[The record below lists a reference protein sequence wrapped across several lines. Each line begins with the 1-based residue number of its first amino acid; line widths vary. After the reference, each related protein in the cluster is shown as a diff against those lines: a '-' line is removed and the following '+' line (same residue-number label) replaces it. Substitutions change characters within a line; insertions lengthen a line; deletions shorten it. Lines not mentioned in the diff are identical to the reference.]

1 MSVVAARGFTA
12 AGLHCGV
19 KTDGVPDLALVK
31 CDVPAAAAAVFTT
44 SSTASPV
51 VEMGRRAVA
60 DGTLRAVAA
69 VSGCANAGVG
79 RPGREA
85 AERVAEEAARLLGA
99 GPEDVLLSAT
109 GPIGTLLPDD
119 LVRAGLER
127 AVPRLSGDPAGGD
140 AAAAAILTTDA
151 RAKQTRRRGGGYQ
164 LGGMAKGAGMVRPD
178 MATMLAYLTTDAQ
191 VPAGQLRE
199 ALAEAVEVSFNSL
212 NIDGCQSTNDTVAVL
227 ASGLSGVKPRPDEF
241 AALLADACQDL
252 ARQMADDAEGAT
264 RAVTLKV
271 AGAAD
276 DGAARRIGR
285 IVADSALVRTSFY
298 GGDPNWG
305 RLLAAAGVAGCD
317 ISPDQVSI
325 SYAGVETARNGVAV
339 PYDEEDLFR
348 KLEGDFTVEMTV
360 GDGPGRAVILTN
372 DLTPEY
378 AVFNGERS

>member
-12 AGLHCGV
+12 AGWHCGV
-19 KTDGVPDLALVK
+19 KADGVPDLALVK
-31 CDVPAAAAAVFTT
+31 CDVRATAAAVFTAST
-44 SSTASPV
+44 TASPV

-60 DGTLRAVAA
+60 DGTLRAVVV

-85 AERVAEEAARLLGA
+85 AERTTERAAQLLEV

-127 AVPRLSGDPAGGD
+127 AVPRLGGGPADGE
-140 AAAAAILTTDA
+140 AAAAAILTTDL
-151 RAKQTRRRGGGYQ
+151 RTKQTLRRGEGYA

-191 VPAGQLRE
+191 VPAGELRE
-199 ALAEAVEVSFNSL
+199 ALAAAAEVSFNSL

-227 ASGLSGVKPRPDEF
+227 ASGSSGVKPPPDDF
-241 AALLADACQDL
+241 AALLADACRDL
-252 ARQMADDAEGAT
+252 ARQMAGDAEGAT
-264 RAVTLKV
+264 RVVTLKI

-276 DGAARRIGR
+276 DAAARHIGR
-285 IVADSALVRTSFY
+285 IVADSALVRASFY

-305 RLLAAAGVAGCD
+305 RLLAAAGVTGCD
-317 ISPDQVSI
+317 IGPDQVSI
-325 SYAGVETARNGVAV
+325 SYAGVETARNGQAV
-339 PYDEEDLFR
+339 PYDAEGLFP

-360 GDGPGRAVILTN
+360 GAGPGRAVVLTN

-378 AVFNGERS
+378 AIFNGERS

>member
-12 AGLHCGV
+12 AGWHCGV
-19 KTDGVPDLALVK
+19 KADGVPDLALVK
-31 CDVPAAAAAVFTT
+31 CDVRAAAAAVFTAST
-44 SSTASPV
+44 TASPV
-51 VEMGRRAVA
+51 VAMGRRAVA
-60 DGTLRAVAA
+60 DGTLRAVVV

-79 RPGREA
+79 RPGREV
-85 AERVAEEAARLLGA
+85 AERTTERAAQLLEV

-127 AVPRLSGDPAGGD
+127 AVPRLGDGPADGES
-140 AAAAAILTTDA
+140 AAAAILTTDL
-151 RAKQTRRRGGGYQ
+151 RTKQTLWRGEGYA

-191 VPAGQLRE
+191 VPAGELRE
-199 ALAEAVEVSFNSL
+199 ALAAAAEVSFNSL

-227 ASGLSGVKPRPDEF
+227 ASGISGVKPPPDDF
-241 AALLADACQDL
+241 AALLADACRDL
-252 ARQMADDAEGAT
+252 ARQMAGDAEGAT
-264 RAVTLKV
+264 RVVTLKI

-276 DGAARRIGR
+276 DAAARHIGR
-285 IVADSALVRTSFY
+285 IVADSALVRASFY

-305 RLLAAAGVAGCD
+305 RLLAAAGVTGCD
-317 ISPDQVSI
+317 IGPDQVSI
-325 SYAGVETARNGVAV
+325 SYAGVETARNGQAV
-339 PYDEEDLFR
+339 PYDAERLFR

-360 GDGPGRAVILTN
+360 GAGPGRAVVLTN

-378 AVFNGERS
+378 AIFNGERS